1 MTSLSAAEINTLIAQ
16 MARELRALPG
26 VSSRDAVMVGIQT
39 GGYWIAERLHRE
51 LQLAEPLGSLS
62 TRLYRDDFQQIGLHA
77 NIMPSN
83 VPTAIEGR
91 CVILVDDVL
100 NTGRTLRAAMNE
112 LFDYGR
118 PAAIRLAV
126 LVDRNGHEL
135 PIAADVVG
143 RKIALSPG
151 QHAKLSGPDPLQL
164 EIRKRET
171 PA

>member
-1 MTSLSAAEINTLIAQ
+1 MTGLSADEINAIIVQ
-16 MARELRALPG
+16 MASDLRNLPD
-26 VSSRDAVMVGIQT
+26 VSKATAVMVGIQT

-51 LQLAEPLGSLS
+51 LKLVEPLGSLS
-62 TRLYRDDFQQIGLHA
+62 TRLYRDDFQHIGLHA
-77 NIMPSN
+77 NIMPSD
-83 VPTAIEGR
+83 VPTPIEGR

-143 RKIALSPG
+143 RKIPLPAE
-151 QHAKLSGPDPLQL
+151 QHAKLSGPDPLLL
-164 EIRKRET
+164 EIRKRE
-171 PA
+171 AAA